1 MANLASIQQPVARE
15 MREFQGHFKEA
26 MRTSVPLLDHITR
39 YIVRSKGKQMRPL
52 LVYLSASASGGTQ
65 ELIFEY
71 WFRQKLLQRNL

>member
-1 MANLASIQQPVARE
+1 MPQNTPATPPGIQPVLEVPLLYGEPCLHSTTRGPE

-52 LVYLSASASGGTQ
+52 LVYLSA
-65 ELIFEY
+65 
-71 WFRQKLLQRNL
+71 

>member
-1 MANLASIQQPVARE
+1 MADLASIKTTRCLE

-52 LVYLSASASGGTQ
+52 LVYLSACG
-65 ELIFEY
+65 L
-71 WFRQKLLQRNL
+71 RRNARKRPTSPPP